1 MENVVHDRTI
11 RAANAD
17 FSVLTA
23 LFLAGKIVTINDDF
37 HCKSKKIKLTLLLK
51 MSVPGKNIGC
61 NDPWKNIGRN
71 DPGKNIGRNDPG
83 KKYRA

>member
-23 LFLAGKIVTINDDF
+23 LFLAAKIVTINDDF

-51 MSVPGKNIGC
+51 MSVPGKNIG
-61 NDPWKNIGRN
+61 RN
-71 DPGKNIGRNDPG
+71 DPG
-83 KKYRA
+83 